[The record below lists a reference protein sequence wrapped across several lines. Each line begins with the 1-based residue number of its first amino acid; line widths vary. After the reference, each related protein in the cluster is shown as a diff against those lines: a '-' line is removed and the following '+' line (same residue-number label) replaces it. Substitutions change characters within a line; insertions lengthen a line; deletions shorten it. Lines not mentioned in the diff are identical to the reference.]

1 MDEKKI
7 PLVARLALKLKWMT
21 SEQLASVAD
30 KIDPQQPIGDLL
42 VAEGFVDERQRQ
54 RLESLKLE
62 LLAKHRDRRASQKAG
77 SDRGSSDPNPDPEL
91 KKASRPD
98 VIHAV
103 AAQSAE
109 AVSPV
114 ATESFGDEAGES
126 TKASESA
133 PSLTEARKPVT
144 APVESQGEVSTEL
157 DSESLG
163 LGLSLQSASS
173 TTCDAL
179 DEILRQAVESGAS
192 DIHIHSE
199 GRLAFRMGGELIAE
213 DDRHLDA
220 EAAERLVVSA
230 LSEKQCQEI
239 RRFGELDFCLER
251 EEIGRFRANAYRQQR
266 GFDLVLRSIPAVP
279 PTLEELGLPADL
291 ERLTDFHQGMV
302 LLTGPA
308 GCGKSAT
315 LAALVNLINENRE
328 EHILTVE
335 DPIEVVHPSK
345 GCLVNQRHA
354 GRHTQ
359 SFGRAL
365 RGALREDPDVIVIGE
380 LRDLETI
387 SLAMTA
393 AETGHFVLATLH
405 TNNAV
410 RTINRLI
417 GAFPSGEQAQVRA
430 MLSVSLRAVVSQR
443 LVPRIDGSGRLPVL
457 EVLRINKAIGN
468 LIRDEKTIQIRSA
481 MQTGRNHGMYLLEQS
496 LNECVESGQISRES
510 ALQLAEEK
518 KLITAG
524 L

>member
-21 SEQLASVAD
+21 LEQLASVAD

-77 SDRGSSDPNPDPEL
+77 SDRASSDPNPDPEL

-109 AVSPV
+109 VVSPV
-114 ATESFGDEAGES
+114 ATQSFGDEAGES
-126 TKASESA
+126 TKAPESA
-133 PSLTEARKPVT
+133 PSLTEARKPVR

-179 DEILRQAVESGAS
+179 DEILRQAVQSGAS

-251 EEIGRFRANAYRQQR
+251 EGIGRFRANAY
-266 GFDLVLRSIPAVP
+266 
-279 PTLEELGLPADL
+279 
-291 ERLTDFHQGMV
+291 
-302 LLTGPA
+302 
-308 GCGKSAT
+308 
-315 LAALVNLINENRE
+315 
-328 EHILTVE
+328 
-335 DPIEVVHPSK
+335 
-345 GCLVNQRHA
+345 
-354 GRHTQ
+354 
-359 SFGRAL
+359 
-365 RGALREDPDVIVIGE
+365 
-380 LRDLETI
+380 
-387 SLAMTA
+387 
-393 AETGHFVLATLH
+393 
-405 TNNAV
+405 
-410 RTINRLI
+410 
-417 GAFPSGEQAQVRA
+417 
-430 MLSVSLRAVVSQR
+430 
-443 LVPRIDGSGRLPVL
+443 
-457 EVLRINKAIGN
+457 
-468 LIRDEKTIQIRSA
+468 
-481 MQTGRNHGMYLLEQS
+481 
-496 LNECVESGQISRES
+496 
-510 ALQLAEEK
+510 
-518 KLITAG
+518 
-524 L
+524 